1 MLELLWDVLK
11 DTVVDGVKMLPFL
24 FAAYLLIEY
33 IEHKSAGRLERALK
47 GFGRFGAV
55 GGAPLGCVPQCGF
68 SAAAANLYA
77 GRVITVGTLIAVF
90 LSTSDEAIPV
100 LLAHPGSI
108 GLIGKLLLVKI
119 VIAVAAGFII
129 DCFFVKPAS
138 DRDTQDHLKK
148 MCTHC
153 HCGDHNLFGS
163 ALRHTLQIF
172 LFIFLFS
179 FVLNFLIGWAG
190 EEQISR
196 VLMQN
201 SLLQPVI
208 AGIFGM
214 IPNCA
219 SSVILTEL
227 YLAGSLSFGS
237 AVAGLSAG
245 AGVGL
250 AVLFK
255 VNHNVKENIAI
266 VVGLWVIAVI
276 CGILLQVVG
285 V

>member
-11 DTVVDGVKMLPFL
+11 DTAADGIKMLPFL
-24 FAAYLLIEY
+24 FAAYFVIEY
-33 IEHKSAGRLERALK
+33 VEHQSAGRLQNALK

-55 GGAPLGCVPQCGF
+55 GGALLGCVPQCGF

-77 GRVITVGTLIAVF
+77 GRVITLGTLIAVF
-90 LSTSDEAIPV
+90 LSTSDEAIVV
-100 LLAHPGSI
+100 LLAHPGSM
-108 GLIGKLLLVKI
+108 GVIGKLLLVKI
-119 VIAVAAGFII
+119 VIAVSAGVLI
-129 DCFFVKPAS
+129 DCFFVKAAS
-138 DRDTQDHLKK
+138 DADTHDHLKE

-153 HCGDHNLFGS
+153 HCDDHHLLGS

-172 LFIFLFS
+172 VFVFAFS
-179 FVLNFLIGWAG
+179 FVLNCCIAAVG
-190 EEQISR
+190 EETLSCL
-196 VLMQN
+196 LMQN

-208 AGIFGM
+208 AGLFGM

-219 SSVILTEL
+219 ASVILTEL
-227 YLAGSLSFGS
+227 YLSGSLSFGS

-255 VNHNVKENIAI
+255 VNRPMKENVGIA
-266 VVGLWVIAVI
+266 VGLWVIAVLF
-276 CGILLQVVG
+276 GILLQAVG
-285 V
+285 I

>member
-1 MLELLWDVLK
+1 MVELLWDVWK

-33 IEHKSAGRLERALK
+33 VEHKSAGRLEKALR

-55 GGAPLGCVPQCGF
+55 GGALLGCVPQCGF

-90 LSTSDEAIPV
+90 LSTSDEAIVV

-108 GLIGKLLLVKI
+108 GIIGKLLLVKI
-119 VIAVAAGFII
+119 IIAIAAGFII
-129 DCFFVKPAS
+129 DCFFIKPAS
-138 DRDTQDHLKK
+138 DRDTQQHLKDL
-148 MCTHC
+148 CTHC
-153 HCGDHNLFGS
+153 HCGEHNLFAS

-179 FVLNFLIGWAG
+179 FVLNFLIACIG

-196 VLMQN
+196 LLLQN

-214 IPNCA
+214 VPNCA

-227 YLAGSLSFGS
+227 YLAGSLSFG
-237 AVAGLSAG
+237 ATVAGLSAG

-255 VNHNVKENIAI
+255 VNHNMKENLGI
-266 VVGLWVIAVI
+266 VAVLWLIAVI
-276 CGILLQVVG
+276 CGIVLQVVG
-285 V
+285 L

>member
-1 MLELLWDVLK
+1 MLELFWDILK

-24 FAAYLLIEY
+24 FVAYLLIEY
-33 IEHKSAGRLERALK
+33 VEHRSAKRLEQALK

-55 GGAPLGCVPQCGF
+55 GGALLGCVPQCGF

-77 GRVITVGTLIAVF
+77 GRVITLGTLIAVF

-100 LLAHPGSI
+100 LLAHPGSL
-108 GLIGKLLLVKI
+108 GVIGKLLLVKI
-119 VIAVAAGFII
+119 IIAVAAGCII
-129 DCFFVKPAS
+129 DCFVRKPA
-138 DRDTQDHLKK
+138 DEKDTHDHLKK

-153 HCGDHNLFGS
+153 HCDDHHLLSS

-172 LFIFLFS
+172 LFILLFS
-179 FVLNFLIGWAG
+179 FVLNFLIAWVG

-196 VLMQN
+196 LLMQN

-208 AGIFGM
+208 AGLFGM

-227 YLAGSLSFGS
+227 YLSGSLSFGA

-245 AGVGL
+245 AGVGV

-255 VNHNVKENIAI
+255 VNHDVKENMGILAI
-266 VVGLWVIAVI
+266 LWAVAVV
-276 CGILLQVVG
+276 CGIVMQVVG
-285 V
+285 I

>member
-1 MLELLWDVLK
+1 MIICWRRVTEQEGRHGRIVM
-11 DTVVDGVKMLPFL
+11 GRMERYSGGRREN
-24 FAAYLLIEY
+24 AAFFICG
-33 IEHKSAGRLERALK
+33 IFVNRICGAQVGGRLEKALR

-55 GGAPLGCVPQCGF
+55 GGALLGCVPQCGF

-90 LSTSDEAIPV
+90 LSTSDEAIVV

-108 GLIGKLLLVKI
+108 GIIGKLLLVKI
-119 VIAVAAGFII
+119 IIAIAAGFII
-129 DCFFVKPAS
+129 DCFFIKPAS
-138 DRDTQDHLKK
+138 DRDTQQHLKDL
-148 MCTHC
+148 CTHC
-153 HCGDHNLFGS
+153 HCGEHNLFAS

-179 FVLNFLIGWAG
+179 FVLNFLIAYIG

-196 VLMQN
+196 LLLQN

-214 IPNCA
+214 VPNCA

-227 YLAGSLSFGS
+227 YLAGSLSFG
-237 AVAGLSAG
+237 ATVAGLSAG

-250 AVLFK
+250 GSPV
-255 VNHNVKENIAI
+255 
-266 VVGLWVIAVI
+266 
-276 CGILLQVVG
+276 
-285 V
+285 